1 MISGALSHFRGSR
14 VPPAMRI
21 LSTAVMISAALA
33 ATGCG
38 RKNND
43 KLSEADVAASQGESA
58 KPDGADR
65 RCASARSSDAVK
77 AQLFARAAEIRGG
90 FADNYARIA
99 GFALLQLDG
108 AAPVSPV
115 GAGEAVDC
123 RAHAV
128 LRLPPGLHASGG
140 RTQVGGDINYTVA
153 PGASGIV
160 TLGAAEAV
168 TEPLATLSQGR
179 TAATPTMPVS
189 PSSTPGRTPPEAPA
203 RPLDP
208 LAPAPVAPPPPASA
222 TSPSYSCARAR
233 TPSERAVCASPGL
246 AALDRTMASRYVDA
260 LRTADP
266 AAAQLLRRT
275 RDPFLGYRERCG
287 DDASCIE
294 RVYRGRI
301 REIDDILRGR
311 WQGSR

>member
-1 MISGALSHFRGSR
+1 MVKFPAALMIA
-14 VPPAMRI
+14 
-21 LSTAVMISAALA
+21 AALA
-33 ATGCG
+33 AAGCG

-43 KLSEADVAASQGESA
+43 KLSEADVAASQGATA
-58 KPDGADR
+58 KADSADR
-65 RCASARSSDAVK
+65 RCASAHTSDAVK

-140 RTQVGGDINYTVA
+140 RTQVGGDIDYTVA
-153 PGASGIV
+153 TGAGGIV

-168 TEPLATLSQGR
+168 TEPLASLSQSRGG
-179 TAATPTMPVS
+179 TVSAQPAAPPVPITPRQPPAPTSSEIRPLPPLPPVPNFS
-189 PSSTPGRTPPEAPA
+189 PSFN
-203 RPLDP
+203 
-208 LAPAPVAPPPPASA
+208 
-222 TSPSYSCARAR
+222 CARAR
-233 TPSERAVCASPGL
+233 TSSERAVCANPGL

-266 AAAQLLRRT
+266 AAAQLLRQT
-275 RDPFLGYRERCG
+275 RDPFLGFRERCVS
-287 DDASCIE
+287 DASCID

-301 REIDDILRGR
+301 REIDDILGGR
-311 WQGSR
+311 WQGNR

>member
-1 MISGALSHFRGSR
+1 MSRFGGSR
-14 VPPAMRI
+14 VPPAMI
-21 LSTAVMISAALA
+21 KFPAALMIAAALA
-33 ATGCG
+33 AAGCG

-43 KLSEADVAASQGESA
+43 RLSGADVAASQADNA

-65 RCASARSSDAVK
+65 RCASAHTSDAVK
-77 AQLFARAAEIRGG
+77 AQVFARAAEIRGG

-115 GAGEAVDC
+115 GVGEAVDC

-140 RTQVGGDINYTVA
+140 RTQVSGDIDYAVA
-153 PGASGIV
+153 PGAGGIV

-179 TAATPTMPVS
+179 AAAPTAAPIPDS
-189 PSSTPGRTPPEAPA
+189 PSQPA
-203 RPLDP
+203 Q
-208 LAPAPVAPPPPASA
+208 APAPAAPPPPIIRPTPPPFA
-222 TSPSYSCARAR
+222 TESPSYSCARAHSA
-233 TPSERAVCASPGL
+233 SERAVCANPGL
-246 AALDRTMASRYVDA
+246 AALDRNMANRYVDA

-266 AAAQLLRRT
+266 AASQLLRQT

-287 DDASCIE
+287 SDASCID

-311 WQGSR
+311 WQAHR

>member
-1 MISGALSHFRGSR
+1 MIKFPAAL
-14 VPPAMRI
+14 
-21 LSTAVMISAALA
+21 MIAAALA
-33 ATGCG
+33 AAGCG

-43 KLSEADVAASQGESA
+43 KLSEADVAASQGAAA
-58 KPDGADR
+58 KADSADR
-65 RCASARSSDAVK
+65 RCGSAHTSDAVK
-77 AQLFARAAEIRGG
+77 DQLFARAAEIRGG

-140 RTQVGGDINYTVA
+140 RTQVGGDIDYTVA
-153 PGASGIV
+153 TGAGGIV

-168 TEPLATLSQGR
+168 TEPLASLSQSRGG
-179 TAATPTMPVS
+179 TVSAQPAAPPVPITPRQPPAPTSSEIRPLPPLPPVPNFS
-189 PSSTPGRTPPEAPA
+189 PSFN
-203 RPLDP
+203 
-208 LAPAPVAPPPPASA
+208 
-222 TSPSYSCARAR
+222 CARAR
-233 TPSERAVCASPGL
+233 TSSERAVCANPGL

-266 AAAQLLRRT
+266 AAAQLLRQT
-275 RDPFLGYRERCG
+275 RDPFLGFRERCG
-287 DDASCIE
+287 SDASCID

-301 REIDDILRGR
+301 REIDDILGGR
-311 WQGSR
+311 WQGNR